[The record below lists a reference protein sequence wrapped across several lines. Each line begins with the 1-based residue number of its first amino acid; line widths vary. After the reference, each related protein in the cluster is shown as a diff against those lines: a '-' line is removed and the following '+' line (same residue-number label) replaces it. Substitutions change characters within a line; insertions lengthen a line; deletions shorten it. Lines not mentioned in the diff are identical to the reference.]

1 MFAPPPVI
9 ETEVFARL
17 PDRYRKAGQPSA
29 WLNAQMRGAPM
40 HSLLEGPAFDR
51 EGNLYVVDI
60 AFGRVFKVSPAGE
73 FELAAEYDGEP
84 NGLKFHRDGRGFI
97 ADHSHGIM
105 VMDPASGTVTRYCDR
120 PRLERFKGTNDLCF
134 AANGDLYFTDQ
145 GQSGLEDPSG
155 RVYRLATGAGA
166 EREPVCVLGGI
177 PSPNGLVLSLDEA
190 TLFVAVT
197 RMNNV
202 WRVPFMLDGTVSKVG
217 VFVQLSGG
225 VGPDGIALDAQ
236 GNLAVCHF
244 GLGTVWLFSAIG
256 EPLARVRSCAGLKTT
271 NLAYGGD
278 DMRDLYI
285 TEAESGSILRAR
297 LPTPGRVLFSNS

>member
-17 PDRYRKAGQPSA
+17 PDKYRKAGAPSA
-29 WLNAQMRGAPM
+29 WLDAQLRGAPM

-51 EGNLYVVDI
+51 DGNLYVVDI
-60 AFGRVFKVSPAGE
+60 PFGRLFKVSPAGE
-73 FELAAEYDGEP
+73 FALAAEYDGEP

-97 ADHSHGIM
+97 ADHRHGIM
-105 VMDPASGTVTRYCDR
+105 VFDPESGAVMPYCDR
-120 PRLERFKGTNDLCF
+120 VRGERFKGVNDLSF

-145 GQSGLEDPSG
+145 GQSGLQDPSG
-155 RVYRLATGAGA
+155 RVYRLAGDA
-166 EREPVCVLGGI
+166 EPICVIDRI

-202 WRVPFMLDGTVSKVG
+202 WRVPFMRDGTAAKVG

-225 VGPDGIALDAQ
+225 VGPDGMALDAE

-244 GLGTVWLFSAIG
+244 GLGTVWLFSATG
-256 EPLARVRSCAGLKTT
+256 EPLFRIRSCEGLMTT
-271 NLAYGGD
+271 NLAYGGED
-278 DMRDLYI
+278 LRDLYI

-297 LPTPGRVLFSNS
+297 LPTPGRAPFSQS